1 MWDLTL
7 CLALLDADFY
17 DPTRHLWF
25 HGFLAVLCITPLVVV
40 KLPLGYDFNLG
51 IFGIIWFRFV
61 HKYLPFLRVGIL
73 RSMLPVIWIFCTPL
87 LFSASAFVGIIA
99 FAGGLAPLN
108 ESCTAFLWV
117 VPCASPLSPSVI
129 LCHAL
134 ARGRRRGLSLED
146 A

>member
-1 MWDLTL
+1 MGSTL
-7 CLALLDADFY
+7 CLALLDAVFY

-25 HGFLAVLCITPLVVV
+25 HGFLAVLCVTPLVVV
-40 KLPLGYDFNLG
+40 KLPLGDGFNLV

-61 HKYLPFLRVGIL
+61 HPYLPFLRVGIL
-73 RSMLPVIWIFCTPL
+73 RSMLRVIWIFCTPL
-87 LFSASAFVGIIA
+87 VFSTFAFWGIVA

-108 ESCTAFLWV
+108 GSCMAFLWV

-134 ARGRRRGLSLED
+134 VRGRRRGLSLED